1 MVGFA
6 KGMYEWKMLQLSV
19 CIIVCIIDASS
30 VDFQIFLFCS
40 FSGTSAVGQHLFQL
54 LPQPGKLCESGKTG
68 K

>member
-6 KGMYEWKMLQLSV
+6 KGVYERKMFQLS
-19 CIIVCIIDASS
+19 VCIIDASS

-40 FSGTSAVGQHLFQL
+40 FSCTSAVGQHLFEL
-54 LPQPGKLCESGKTG
+54 LAQPGKLCESGKTG